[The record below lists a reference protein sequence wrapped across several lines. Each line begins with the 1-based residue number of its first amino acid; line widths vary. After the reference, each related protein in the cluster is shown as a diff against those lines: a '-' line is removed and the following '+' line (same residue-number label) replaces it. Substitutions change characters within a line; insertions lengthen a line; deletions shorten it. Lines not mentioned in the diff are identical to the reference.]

1 MAHMSGSA
9 AKMERAVG
17 EKQAGPAESQRIGG
31 ETGRE
36 GAQGGETGVA
46 RRRARGTRRARL
58 SSEERDQGGTRKK
71 KKQKRKKVRQGTKE
85 GQTEGLG
92 PRGRRGKQ
100 GANKGAKVHI
110 VSLRK
115 TPCR

>member
-1 MAHMSGSA
+1 MAHTSDSA
-9 AKMERAVG
+9 AKAERAVG
-17 EKQAGPAESQRIGG
+17 EKKAGPAESR
-31 ETGRE
+31 RMV
-36 GAQGGETGVA
+36 GETGVRGGTGQRDRGGTEKIRGHTQCA
-46 RRRARGTRRARL
+46 REQRRARP
-58 SSEERDQGGTRKK
+58 GGHPK
-71 KKQKRKKVRQGTKE
+71 KKQKRKKDRQGTKE
-85 GQTEGLG
+85 GQTEGVG